1 MRFSADFFGEKQ
13 GGTNA
18 DSHWFP
24 CMFFKR
30 FPFMESLIP
39 HVLIF

>member
-1 MRFSADFFGEKQ
+1 MRFFCQIFFEKA

-18 DSHWFP
+18 NSHWSP

-39 HVLIF
+39 LVLIF